1 RVRTIRLLP
10 PQCQRPATIY
20 LAEDRIEAP
29 HTAVTRGKAHICHR
43 QRGFADQLLGKMQ
56 ALGAG
61 YGQWRN
67 AKVLPKQPGE
77 LTGTNAQAG
86 RELRRGPLGQPPG
99 SDQLQGPG
107 YRVGRAQPR
116 WSARGRF
123 RPATQTGPE
132 SGLRSGGGAP
142 EQADVFLARNTYGT
156 DRSAVNA
163 GGQHA
168 DENAAIEMG
177 IPCLTGLFEII
188 GVEVHGDAAQLL
200 NCSTTTGSAA
210 KLAQVAV

>member
-1 RVRTIRLLP
+1 
-10 PQCQRPATIY
+10 
-20 LAEDRIEAP
+20 
-29 HTAVTRGKAHICHR
+29 
-43 QRGFADQLLGKMQ
+43 
-56 ALGAG
+56 
-61 YGQWRN
+61 
-67 AKVLPKQPGE
+67 KVLPKQPGE

-86 RELRRGPLGQPPG
+86 RELRHGSLVQRPR

-142 EQADVFLARNTYGT
+142 EQADAFLARNTYGT

-168 DENAAIEMG
+168 DENAADG
-177 IPCLTGLFEII
+177 LGRPGLTGPF
-188 GVEVHGDAAQLL
+188 GNSRAQE
-200 NCSTTTGSAA
+200 
-210 KLAQVAV
+210 